1 MRLLTS
7 LLEEDIKTI
16 PHKDII
22 KLKIGRDDVIWQP
35 RHLGDS
41 DDYAYIIFRCKSDNC
56 KTIYTYDNL
65 IEMN

>member
-1 MRLLTS
+1 MRLLES
-7 LLEEDIKTI
+7 LVKEDLKLI

-22 KLKIGRDDVIWQP
+22 KLNIGRDDVTWQP

-41 DDYAYIIFRCKSDNC
+41 NDYAYIIFKCKSDC
-56 KTIYTYDNL
+56 KTIFTYDNL